1 MRKYQEKQLIPFHSK
16 HSFCVFHCHDKQLEN
31 NKTLGPGGPR
41 VSIVFSLFEI
51 TMKHL
56 NSCLKYNLK
65 INYIQTEELLVK
77 LMSKVQSAFIKT
89 AAERRVSRTK
99 LQKIPRKRKITWIV
113 VFVQLSSIPGSGLI
127 AFLASGKVQEHI
139 ILQSM
144 TAVILI

>member
-1 MRKYQEKQLIPFHSK
+1 
-16 HSFCVFHCHDKQLEN
+16 
-31 NKTLGPGGPR
+31 
-41 VSIVFSLFEI
+41 
-51 TMKHL
+51 MKHL
-56 NSCLKYNLK
+56 NSCFKYNLK
-65 INYIQTEELLVK
+65 INYIRTEELLVK
-77 LMSKVQSAFIKT
+77 LMSKVQSVFIKN

-144 TAVILI
+144 TAVIFI